1 VRQGGSGLDSLHTP
15 TVPVLAGPTASGK
28 TELALRLGRSFPIA
42 VVSADASMVYQGM
55 DVGTAKPS
63 PAERREVKHY
73 LIDVVW
79 PSQSFSVSDYLR
91 LAEEAIEEA
100 FEQGLVPLV
109 VGGSGYYIRA
119 LSEGL
124 HQLPEPDMALQAEIW
139 QALEVG
145 GVEPLLEELR
155 AASPEDA
162 LRVQRN
168 PRRIVRALEV
178 LRRTGLPPA
187 RFPKR
192 PSRFR
197 YHKLVLWP
205 SWGWLEP
212 RLSLRVERMFE
223 QGLVQEV
230 EQLLQLYPQ
239 MPTAMQSIGYKEVAA
254 YLRGEATLEQTRQA
268 VIRAT
273 RAYAKRQYTWFRKE
287 PGEVTFLPCGG
298 DEAWPGVRDW
308 FERFLRSQGLAAD
321 QRI

>member
-1 VRQGGSGLDSLHTP
+1 LDSLHTP